1 MGGKHL
7 FDGMK
12 WRQMTRTGWEDIQYY
27 YMKLISSILSLS
39 LHIQAARYLTS
50 YLTQSPSDGVLSH
63 NRRAQFRHSLPNTKV
78 PKAENAP
85 QTPIYVVEEDD
96 AK

>member
-7 FDGMK
+7 FDGM
-12 WRQMTRTGWEDIQYY
+12 RTGWEDIQYY
-27 YMKLISSILSLS
+27 YMKLIPSILSLS

-50 YLTQSPSDGVLSH
+50 YLAQSPSDGVLSH